1 MTSIFFFILAIF
13 IIICIITIILYKKYI
28 PNIVITKNE
37 LKIYHPFPYIIFM
50 SFLVSLFQPTT
61 SPCNFLVKKSQIS
74 LGQTYAILHQFIDYQ
89 GIRWFGLFYN
99 MYIVEHALSLGE
111 NTHQGT
117 AQNDIPIVFKN
128 AIEVNQVKKVD
139 ITLPSGGKVILGA
152 DMYKVEKNILTILGT
167 SGEFEQ
173 TGDYMIEITD
183 LANENGSP
191 VKYDINIVAKEY
203 NNSFLS

>member
-50 SFLVSLFQPTT
+50 SFLQLLQTSSWALSLSLKPNDRSWPYDWWYCHHRAHLWRQNYDDLDFVNRKNQYQYIVSLFQPTT

-139 ITLPSGGKVILGA
+139 ITLPSGGKSYLRCRYV
-152 DMYKVEKNILTILGT
+152 
-167 SGEFEQ
+167 
-173 TGDYMIEITD
+173 
-183 LANENGSP
+183 
-191 VKYDINIVAKEY
+191 
-203 NNSFLS
+203 

>member
-1 MTSIFFFILAIF
+1 MIALDLMTDDTV
-13 IIICIITIILYKKYI
+13 TIELTCDDKTYDELDFVNRKNQYQYI
-28 PNIVITKNE
+28 
-37 LKIYHPFPYIIFM
+37 
-50 SFLVSLFQPTT
+50 VSLFQPTT

-74 LGQTYAILHQFIDYQ
+74 LGQTYAILHQFIDSQ

-117 AQNDIPIVFKN
+117 TQSDIPIVFKN

>member
-1 MTSIFFFILAIF
+1 
-13 IIICIITIILYKKYI
+13 
-28 PNIVITKNE
+28 
-37 LKIYHPFPYIIFM
+37 
-50 SFLVSLFQPTT
+50 
-61 SPCNFLVKKSQIS
+61 
-74 LGQTYAILHQFIDYQ
+74 
-89 GIRWFGLFYN
+89 
-99 MYIVEHALSLGE
+99 MYIVEHALSLDE

-117 AQNDIPIVFKN
+117 AQSDIPIVFNN